1 MISTTTYLSVSH
13 PGALG
18 FKFKPI
24 EEMPDDFIVSLVE
37 QGRLSSFS
45 LAINL
50 SRHDIL
56 IFVTKSWTE
65 LQIQFKSFI
74 QKNKIRNNFSFIFLK
89 FFLSADSIVNFKF
102 EG

>member
-1 MISTTTYLSVSH
+1 VSH
-13 PGALG
+13 LGALG

-56 IFVTKSWTE
+56 IFVINLELNFRFNLNLSFRKTKSETTFP
-65 LQIQFKSFI
+65 LYF
-74 QKNKIRNNFSFIFLK
+74 
-89 FFLSADSIVNFKF
+89 
-102 EG
+102 